1 MNIAEEN
8 GLPFVSVRIY
18 YRGKKLELRKVLLDT
33 GSASTLLK
41 ADVVGEIGIVPEGND
56 VVDTIRGVGGIE
68 YVYTKTLDGVELDGH
83 LVPGLQVEIGSMEY
97 GFEMEGILGYDF
109 MKAAGVV
116 IDTRRQTVE
125 SSE

>member
-1 MNIAEEN
+1 MNIAVEN

-56 VVDTIRGVGGIE
+56 VVDTIRGVEGIE
-68 YVYTKTLDGVELDGH
+68 YVYTKTLDGVD
-83 LVPGLQVEIGSMEY
+83 LQY
-97 GFEMEGILGYDF
+97 YLEMVRSGEGISGLAALGTF
-109 MKAAGVV
+109 GH
-116 IDTRRQTVE
+116 E
-125 SSE
+125 PLNLNH